1 MPEKYLICNPRRQFF
16 YPGTNI
22 PLAGGK
28 VFTYEAGTTTK
39 ATTYTD
45 HTGLT
50 PNTNPIILDA
60 WGQCDIWLD
69 PTTPVSLA
77 PLPTGPIGP
86 QGPPGIP
93 GPPGATGNAAEFSIT
108 VDIPSATVYNGLYD
122 RTLAQP
128 IYLELVPTQGANIIT
143 FPVMI
148 AINYHYAAVPY
159 ATNAGNFV
167 ISWGPPIIPI
177 PVSFYT
183 IANAMLEAT
192 EDEVQIFPDQI
203 GNVLL
208 TAYGAIGAADK
219 PLTLSFDQPIDG
231 AAILTAF
238 VQDAGTGYVIG
249 DTGTIDGGDNNATY
263 VIDTVGGGGEVLT
276 FTVTFGGTAYVTTGS
291 NPTTTVTGVG
301 TGLTLNIY
309 SALDVSGTL
318 RVTTFFRKINLIL
331 P

>member
-1 MPEKYLICNPRRQFF
+1 MAEKFIAPIPRQKFF
-16 YPGTNI
+16 DEDGN

-39 ATTYTD
+39 ATTWTD

-60 WGQCDIWLD
+60 NGECDIWF
-69 PTTPVSLA
+69 PPATPVTVT
-77 PLPTGPIGP
+77 PNPP
-86 QGPPGIP
+86 GPPGPEGPPGPP
-93 GPPGATGNAAEFSIT
+93 GPPGATGNTAEFSNT
-108 VDIPSATVYNGLYD
+108 VDIASATVYDGLYD

-128 IYLELVPTQGANIIT
+128 IYVVILPSQGANVIA

-159 ATNAGNFV
+159 ATNGGNFV

-183 IANAMLEAT
+183 ITNAMLEGT
-192 EDEVQIFPDQI
+192 DDEVQIFPDQI

-263 VIDTVGGGGEVLT
+263 VIDTVGGSGEVLT
-276 FTVTFGGTAYVTTGS
+276 FTVTSGGNSYVTTGS

-301 TGLTLNIY
+301 SGLTLNIY

-318 RVTTFFRKINLIL
+318 RVTVWYRKINLL
-331 P
+331 TP